1 MDWTIVGTSA
11 LITLVALGAGW
22 AWGTAYGYRKG
33 MQGRPTLID
42 PISDFLKGQDEKQ
55 ASKAEKAWQARIDK
69 LRPPE
74 VVEAELPKDV
84 PFLYAG
90 QKVPKGWTP
99 AQQAQANRPGRDV
112 AEGTRMRWA
121 GKRAPNGWRRVRG
134 TGIIER
140 LKLPKATPVSDLSG
154 KARLAKAFATPAKGK
169 GRAATPGKPKAKART
184 ARRPKARP
192 GALQAARR
200 GKLRRPRGRGE

>member
-42 PISDFLKGQDEKQ
+42 PISKFLKGQDEKQ
-55 ASKAEKAWQARIDK
+55 AAKAEREWQARVDK

-74 VVEAELPKDV
+74 V
-84 PFLYAG
+84 
-90 QKVPKGWTP
+90 KGSTLMGGNH
-99 AQQAQANRPGRDV
+99 AQRIQANRPGRDPDTFGFIKATRKPRPRRRIV
-112 AEGTRMRWA
+112 AMQ
-121 GKRAPNGWRRVRG
+121 RAPKGWRTIRVLSDGR
-134 TGIIER
+134 R
-140 LKLPKATPVSDLSG
+140 LVREEAP
-154 KARLAKAFATPAKGK
+154 AKAKGK
-169 GRAATPGKPKAKART
+169 AATPGKPKAKART

-200 GKLRRPRGRGE
+200 GKLRRPRG